1 MKYIDNHAHLN
12 FAVFEEDLEGVIVR
26 MEDHEVGAIIV
37 GTQKD
42 TSKKAVELGQ
52 NYDNLWSIVGL
63 HPIHTDVSF
72 HDKDEIGLKQS
83 ENSDCSPEHLSIT
96 DVLGGEVF
104 DKDYYRELAKDPKC
118 VGIGECGF
126 DFYRVGP
133 ETKAIQEK
141 AFRAQIEL
149 ALELDKPLMLHMRSG
164 NGLNAYQESLKI
176 LKSYILNHKSSLKGE
191 AHFFAGSPEDLKD
204 FLDLG
209 FHISFTGVVTFPP
222 KGETGVNQY
231 EELVKLVPTERLLS
245 ETDSPYVAPVP
256 FRGKRCEPTFVIEN
270 IKKMAEIKGEDLE
283 GFASK
288 IIDNSKKLWKLDF

>member
-12 FAVFEEDLEGVIVR
+12 FAVFNPDLKEVISR
-26 MEDHEVGAIIV
+26 MEENDVGAIIV
-37 GTQKD
+37 GTQRD

-72 HDKDEIGLKQS
+72 HDENEIGS
-83 ENSDCSPEHLSIT
+83 ETKSFESR
-96 DVLGGEVF
+96 GEVF
-104 DKDYYRELAKDPKC
+104 DKEYYRALAKDPKC

-126 DFYRVGP
+126 DFYRVSP
-133 ETKAIQEK
+133 ETKLIQEK

-149 ALELDKPLMLHMRSG
+149 ALELGLPLMLHMRSG

-176 LKSYILNHKSSLKGE
+176 LKEYGACKGE

-209 FHISFTGVVTFPP
+209 FHISFTGVITFPP
-222 KGETGVNQY
+222 KGETSASQY
-231 EELVKLVPTERLLS
+231 EELIKATPLNRLLS

-256 FRGKRCEPTFVIEN
+256 FRGKRCEPTYVIEV
-270 IKKMAEIKGEDLE
+270 IKKIAEIKELPFEDV
-283 GFASK
+283 SK
-288 IIDNSKKLWKLDF
+288 TLLQNSKNLWKW

>member
-1 MKYIDNHAHLN
+1 MIMKLKYIDNHAHLN
-12 FAVFEEDLEGVIVR
+12 FAVFNPDLKEVISR
-26 MEDHEVGAIIV
+26 MEENGVGAIVV
-37 GTQKD
+37 GTQKN
-42 TSKKAVELGQ
+42 TSKRAVELAEETKG
-52 NYDNLWSIVGL
+52 LWSIVGL

-72 HDKDEIGLKQS
+72 HDEDEIGEETKS
-83 ENSDCSPEHLSIT
+83 FESR
-96 DVLGGEVF
+96 GEVF

-141 AFRAQIEL
+141 AFRAQVEL
-149 ALELDKPLMLHMRSG
+149 ALELNKPLMLHMRSG

-176 LKSYILNHKSSLKGE
+176 LKSYISDNKSSLRGE

-222 KGETGVNQY
+222 KGETGANQY

-256 FRGKRCEPTFVIEN
+256 HRGKRCEPVFVIEN
-270 IKKMAEIKGEDLE
+270 IKKMAEIKGEDFD
-283 GFASK
+283 GFSSRLLS
-288 IIDNSKKLWKLDF
+288 NSINLWGLDL